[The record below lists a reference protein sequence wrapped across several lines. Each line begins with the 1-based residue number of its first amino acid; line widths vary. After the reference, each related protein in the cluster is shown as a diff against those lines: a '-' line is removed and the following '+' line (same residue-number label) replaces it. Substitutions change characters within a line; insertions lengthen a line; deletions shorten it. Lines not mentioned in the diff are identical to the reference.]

1 MAGHAKVWFKTWS
14 RICESW
20 RILKAGAMS
29 AAEWL
34 DGEEE
39 GPLAADVASAG
50 QDLASGNLR
59 SSILEHRERIMG
71 RLLEEGISRHPD
83 RTGAGHNE
91 KSCPANGS
99 SFSPRGVQHLL
110 RPNSP
115 TRLVKTGAGQE
126 TSAVGA

>member
-1 MAGHAKVWFKTWS
+1 
-14 RICESW
+14 
-20 RILKAGAMS
+20 MS

-34 DGEEE
+34 DGEVE

-59 SSILEHRERIMG
+59 SSIVEHRERTMG

-83 RTGAGHNE
+83 RTGAGHIE

-99 SFSPRGVQHLL
+99 SSSPRGVQHLL

-126 TSAVGA
+126 TSGVGA